1 MNDMNDMKVNVEES
15 TVKRFDK
22 SDSTRRPLF
31 KFFFEKG
38 NKKIIVYACVFYD
51 YLLFNVKLNES
62 RNDDFWRQKLSTSI
76 RDFNRE
82 QILNQIYLE
91 PGETMTL
98 IPKLNIQEF
107 QFIYNFVSGYVIEKM
122 IHESIKIVKEI
133 KNPISAWKIE
143 GRRIE

>member
-1 MNDMNDMKVNVEES
+1 MDDMDDMKVHVEES

-51 YLLFNVKLNES
+51 YLLFNVKLNE
-62 RNDDFWRQKLSTSI
+62 RNDYDFWREKLSTSI
-76 RDFNRE
+76 RDFNKE
-82 QILNQIYLE
+82 QILNQSYLE
-91 PGETMTL
+91 PGETISL

-133 KNPISAWKIE
+133 KNPITAW
-143 GRRIE
+143 RRIE

>member
-1 MNDMNDMKVNVEES
+1 MDDMDDMKVHVEES
-15 TVKRFDK
+15 TIKRFDK

-51 YLLFNVKLNES
+51 YLLFNVKLNE
-62 RNDDFWRQKLSTSI
+62 RNDYDFWREKLSTSI
-76 RDFNRE
+76 RDFNKE
-82 QILNQIYLE
+82 QILNQSYLE
-91 PGETMTL
+91 PGETISL

-133 KNPISAWKIE
+133 KNPITAW
-143 GRRIE
+143 RRIEE

>member
-1 MNDMNDMKVNVEES
+1 MDDMDDMKVHVEES
-15 TVKRFDK
+15 TIKRFDK

-51 YLLFNVKLNES
+51 YLLFNVKLNE
-62 RNDDFWRQKLSTSI
+62 RNDYDFWREKLSTSI
-76 RDFNRE
+76 RDFNKE
-82 QILNQIYLE
+82 QILNQSYLE
-91 PGETMTL
+91 PGETISL

-133 KNPISAWKIE
+133 KNPITAW
-143 GRRIE
+143 RRIE